1 MADSTALSP
10 PLRNPFRPTFGVSPT
25 ILAGRDSL
33 LDSFRLGL
41 AEGPGSP
48 FRALLISG
56 ARGMGKTVLLNEFEE
71 AAAAQGW
78 ISLRAYP
85 DEHLVSTLAGTT
97 IPQALAQVRGEP
109 PRRML
114 TGGGIAGIGSI
125 TSAPHPDATHPTP
138 TLITRLR
145 DLAEHLRPYGTGVL
159 ITLDELQAAQA
170 DQLHQLATAVQDL
183 LRDDFDI
190 ALVAA
195 GLPEGI
201 ERLLQQ
207 RGTTFIRR
215 AERIHLRPVADSEAR
230 EMFLATARAGGR
242 EMSAGAAEAA
252 TALSV
257 GYPYLMQLTGSLAWA
272 HTTLSGESTITTAQI
287 DAIRT
292 DVIRRMGSQV
302 HGPSLHQV
310 PDRELGL
317 LYTLAELSPTAGMVS
332 TGEVA
337 AHLGV
342 KPNALS
348 MARKSLLER
357 GLVEVPKYGY
367 LSFSLPYLREYLLDS
382 PQHRP
387 IT

>member
-1 MADSTALSP
+1 MADNTALTP

-33 LDSFRLGL
+33 LDAFRLGL

-85 DEHLVSTLAGTT
+85 DENLATTLAETT
-97 IPQALAQVRGEP
+97 IPQAMAKVTGEP

-114 TGGGIAGIGSI
+114 TGGGIAGVGSI
-125 TSAPHPDATHPTP
+125 SSVPHPSSSDPTP

-145 DLAEHLRPYGTGVL
+145 ALAELLRPHGTGVL

-170 DQLHQLATAVQDL
+170 CQLHQMATAVQDL

-215 AERIHLRPVADSEAR
+215 AERIHLRPVSDAEAS

-242 EMSAGAAEAA
+242 EMSTGAAEAA

-257 GYPYLMQLTGSLAWA
+257 GYPYLMQLAGSLAWA
-272 HTTLSGESTITTAQI
+272 HTTLSGESTITVAQI
-287 DAIRT
+287 EAIRS

-310 PDRELGL
+310 PDRELNL

-332 TGEVA
+332 TGEIA

-348 MARKSLLER
+348 MARKSLLDR

-367 LSFSLPYLREYLLDS
+367 LRFSLPYLREYLLDS

-387 IT
+387 IA